1 MIFFQVSNKIKTILL
16 IYLMRYLYKL
26 FSIFLTQILIFS
38 KNRYLGRFET
48 AKKGRFE
55 TANFGPI

>member
-16 IYLMRYLYKL
+16 IYLTRYLYKL

-48 AKKGRFE
+48 A
-55 TANFGPI
+55 NLGPI

>member
-55 TANFGPI
+55 TAS

>member
-48 AKKGRFE
+48 AIKGRFE
-55 TANFGPI
+55 TAS

>member
-48 AKKGRFE
+48 AIKGRFE
-55 TANFGPI
+55 TANLGPI